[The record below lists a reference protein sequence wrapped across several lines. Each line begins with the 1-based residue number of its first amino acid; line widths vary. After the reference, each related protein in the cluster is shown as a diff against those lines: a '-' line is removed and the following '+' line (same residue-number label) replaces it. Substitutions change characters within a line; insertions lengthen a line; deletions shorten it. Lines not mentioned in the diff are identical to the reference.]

1 MHINENGLKWA
12 RLGLVAGVAASIT
25 GNVANAWLT
34 SSPVS
39 LGLRVPMAIIWPVF
53 LFLAVEIL
61 VRNRAISGFLM
72 RIGQGALLAVAIPT
86 AITSFVNLYDLM
98 VKSGEP
104 ATARITGPICIDL
117 FMLGCTVVMLAAR
130 STPATSATLDPVAI
144 IGKHFEIRHEPAAVA
159 PVVRVR
165 ATNADAQSKAEKGVL
180 ALIEGQTPED
190 AAKLV
195 DAGVSTVRR
204 WARAIKL
211 VRAGE
216 EIDLK
221 KEHVTAELVAFIK
234 EQVAQ

>member
-1 MHINENGLKWA
+1 MHISENGLGWA
-12 RLGLVAGVAASIT
+12 RLGLISGVAASIT

-34 SSPVS
+34 PSSVS

-86 AITSFVNLYDLM
+86 AITSFVNLYALM
-98 VKSGEP
+98 VKAGEP

-130 STPATSATLDPVAI
+130 SVPIFAPVAAVI
-144 IGKHFEIRHEPAAVA
+144 SSEPAAVTPA
-159 PVVRVR
+159 LTPVVRAR

-190 AAKLV
+190 VANLV

-221 KEHVTAELVAFIK
+221 KEHVTAELVNFIR